1 MPVTKSILRYPG
13 GKTQLSKFVHHI
25 IKINNIHNPIY
36 CEVFCG
42 GAGIAIDLLLSGEV
56 HSIILNDLDPAIYSI
71 WNATINETDHF
82 IDKIQNTPI
91 TINEWKK
98 QKSIYKG
105 FKDFH
110 GYSFDLAYAAFFL
123 NRTNRS
129 GIIPGGPIGGLEQSS
144 KYHLDCRFNVP
155 TLIKKIRAISSHAE
169 QIHLYSEDGINFTR
183 NILPTYD
190 RERLFT
196 YFDPPYYDQGQF
208 LYKNGLT
215 DDYHSHLANVIQN
228 LIHYKWITT
237 YDNVQRIRDLYEM
250 SRRYIYTLHYTV
262 NRKRHEQEL
271 LFTNQ
276 YTEIESF
283 DNVSLNSI

>member
-1 MPVTKSILRYPG
+1 MIEK
-13 GKTQLSKFVHHI
+13 
-25 IKINNIHNPIY
+25 
-36 CEVFCG
+36 
-42 GAGIAIDLLLSGEV
+42 
-56 HSIILNDLDPAIYSI
+56 
-71 WNATINETDHF
+71 
-82 IDKIQNTPI
+82 
-91 TINEWKK
+91 
-98 QKSIYKG
+98 
-105 FKDFH
+105 
-110 GYSFDLAYAAFFL
+110 GYS
-123 NRTNRS
+123 
-129 GIIPGGPIGGLEQSS
+129 
-144 KYHLDCRFNVP
+144 
-155 TLIKKIRAISSHAE
+155 LIWS
-169 QIHLYSEDGINFTR
+169 
-183 NILPTYD
+183 
-190 RERLFT
+190 
-196 YFDPPYYDQGQF
+196 PYYDQGQF

>member
-1 MPVTKSILRYPG
+1 M
-13 GKTQLSKFVHHI
+13 
-25 IKINNIHNPIY
+25 
-36 CEVFCG
+36 
-42 GAGIAIDLLLSGEV
+42 
-56 HSIILNDLDPAIYSI
+56 
-71 WNATINETDHF
+71 
-82 IDKIQNTPI
+82 
-91 TINEWKK
+91 
-98 QKSIYKG
+98 
-105 FKDFH
+105 
-110 GYSFDLAYAAFFL
+110 
-123 NRTNRS
+123 
-129 GIIPGGPIGGLEQSS
+129 
-144 KYHLDCRFNVP
+144 P

-228 LIHYKWITT
+228 LIHYKWTTT

>member
-13 GKTQLSKFVHHI
+13 GKTQLSKFVCHMLEINHI
-25 IKINNIHNPIY
+25 NNPIY

-42 GAGIAIDLLLSGEV
+42 GAGIAIELLLSGKV
-56 HSIILNDLDPAIYSI
+56 QSIILNDLDPAIYSI
-71 WNATINETDHF
+71 WNATINETDRF

-91 TINEWKK
+91 TIDEWKK
-98 QKSIYKG
+98 QKSIYKK
-105 FKDFH
+105 FRNFY
-110 GYSFDLAYAAFFL
+110 GYSFTLAYAAFFL

-129 GIIPGGPIGGLEQSS
+129 GIISGGPIGGLDQLS

-155 TLIKKIRAISSHAE
+155 ALIKKIRAISSHAD
-169 QIHLYSEDGINFTR
+169 QIHLYSEDGLNFIR
-183 NILPTYD
+183 NILPIYD

-196 YFDPPYYDQGQF
+196 YFDPPYYNQGQF

-215 DDYHSHLANVIQN
+215 DSYHSCLANVIQN
-228 LIHYKWITT
+228 LMHYKWITT
-237 YDNVQRIRDLYEM
+237 YDNVQRIRDLYET

>member
-1 MPVTKSILRYPG
+1 MLVTKSILRYPG
-13 GKTQLSKFVHHI
+13 GKTQLSKFVRHML
-25 IKINNIHNPIY
+25 KINHIHNPIY

-42 GAGIAIDLLLSGEV
+42 GAGIAIELLLSGEV
-56 HSIILNDLDPAIYSI
+56 HSIILNDLDPTIYSI
-71 WNATINETDHF
+71 WNATIIETDRF

-98 QKSIYKG
+98 QKAIYKG
-105 FKDFH
+105 FRDFH

-129 GIIPGGPIGGLEQSS
+129 GIISGGPIGGLNQSS
-144 KYHLDCRFNVP
+144 IYHIDCRFNVP
-155 TLIKKIRAISSHAE
+155 ALVKKIRAISSHAN
-169 QIHLYSEDGINFTR
+169 QIHLYSEDGVNFIK
-183 NILPTYD
+183 NILPMYD

-215 DDYHSHLANVIQN
+215 DSYHSCLANVIQN

-237 YDNVQRIRDLYEM
+237 YDNVQRVRDLYEA

-283 DNVSLNSI
+283 NNVSLNPI